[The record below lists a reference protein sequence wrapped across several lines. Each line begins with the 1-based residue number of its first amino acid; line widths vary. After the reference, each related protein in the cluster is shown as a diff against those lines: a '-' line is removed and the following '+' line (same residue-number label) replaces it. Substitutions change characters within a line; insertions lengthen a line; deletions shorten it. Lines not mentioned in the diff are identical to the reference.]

1 MDSLKQTLVTQTS
14 VQFVSVGD
22 LTIDRPYPVLKMVNQ
37 DTQYGQ
43 TVISTLEGDAG
54 NRLEGI
60 ILQYGLFKADVGHTN
75 KRSICVHGR
84 SHDRQAIPSIEDGQP
99 GHTDEEI
106 LEFNG
111 RVDKNLKLVYKGRR
125 GRAFNITFV

>member
-14 VQFVSVGD
+14 IQFVSVGD

-54 NRLEGI
+54 NRLEVYLPKPI
-60 ILQYGLFKADVGHTN
+60 HL
-75 KRSICVHGR
+75 
-84 SHDRQAIPSIEDGQP
+84 E
-99 GHTDEEI
+99 DEEI

-111 RVDKNLKLVYKGRR
+111 RFDKNFKLVYKGRW